1 MLKKQGPV
9 ILLMVVIL
17 ITALLY
23 HGSLKGE
30 FLSYDDTDNI
40 TGNMLIRNLSPGSL
54 PAYFRST
61 SLFMYSPLTFISY
74 GVDYK
79 ISGMDPFFYRLTN
92 LLIHLVNVLLVYLLG
107 FLLLKRNTY
116 ALVVAAFFALHP
128 ANADAVAWISSRSN
142 LLATCFSLVTLVL
155 YIHYVRRT
163 NYIFYIFSF
172 VAFLFALLS
181 KSAAVMLP
189 FTLFLID
196 FLESRKLNAKLI
208 LEKVPFFAA
217 ALLIGLLAIWFRTD
231 TGATQTTVHYAVSDR
246 FFMVCYSLLAW
257 VVRSVVPYHLSEV
270 YAYPVKQG
278 AFLPFFYYLAP
289 LLLAGIVVLLLR
301 IKPVRKEI
309 LFGLLFFFLNS
320 IITQA
325 ALLED
330 NFMANRYTYLPYIGL
345 FLILV
350 FAAGNLVTKYPSA
363 GRYLG
368 ILLVA
373 LLLIFGWMTHRRSLV
388 WSNTLALFNHAIA
401 TSPDAAFAYNN
412 RGIARYYRG
421 DMEGAMEDYN
431 KAIDLN
437 PGYSGAYYNRGIVNN
452 HTGQYELAMSD
463 YTRAIGLNPSYASSY
478 AARGIL
484 QMDIYRNYF
493 AALNDYD
500 RAIEINPTFAQAY
513 YNRGI
518 LRLRMNDPLNACEDF
533 KKVKS
538 MGYDKADALIE
549 KYCR

>member
-92 LLIHLVNVLLVYLLG
+92 LLSHLVNVLLVYLLG

-257 VVRSVVPYHLSEV
+257 VVRSVVQYHLSEV

-309 LFGLLFFFLNS
+309 LFGCCSFF
-320 IITQA
+320 
-325 ALLED
+325 
-330 NFMANRYTYLPYIGL
+330 
-345 FLILV
+345 
-350 FAAGNLVTKYPSA
+350 
-363 GRYLG
+363 
-368 ILLVA
+368 
-373 LLLIFGWMTHRRSLV
+373 
-388 WSNTLALFNHAIA
+388 
-401 TSPDAAFAYNN
+401 
-412 RGIARYYRG
+412 
-421 DMEGAMEDYN
+421 
-431 KAIDLN
+431 
-437 PGYSGAYYNRGIVNN
+437 
-452 HTGQYELAMSD
+452 
-463 YTRAIGLNPSYASSY
+463 
-478 AARGIL
+478 
-484 QMDIYRNYF
+484 
-493 AALNDYD
+493 
-500 RAIEINPTFAQAY
+500 
-513 YNRGI
+513 
-518 LRLRMNDPLNACEDF
+518 
-533 KKVKS
+533 
-538 MGYDKADALIE
+538 
-549 KYCR
+549 